1 MFPYL
6 PRRALGR
13 TWGRKWLFSNAF
25 TPCTRGSFF
34 WPLFVR
40 VAESL
45 GCSSL
50 RLSRPWT
57 GRTWNKRLVRHS
69 LFPHT
74 TAFRDCDQPRVLG
87 SLAQVATRVEITGLK
102 SRAPPSQQ
110 PKRLKPLNNK
120 NPHTLIQTLDSL
132 APQQIEYLNLLVEYL
147 NLPFEYLNLPFE
159 YLNLLDLCLNLG
171 Y

>member
-1 MFPYL
+1 MFAL
-6 PRRALGR
+6 PAPACLGAYM
-13 TWGRKWLFSNAF
+13 GRKWLFSNAF

-40 VAESL
+40 VAEAL
-45 GCSSL
+45 ECSSP

-57 GRTWNKRLVRHS
+57 ERTWNKRLVRAS
-69 LFPHT
+69 LFPHI
-74 TAFRDCDQPRVLG
+74 TAFRDCDQPRVWG

-132 APQQIEYLNLLVEYL
+132 APQQMEYLKSTR
-147 NLPFEYLNLPFE
+147 
-159 YLNLLDLCLNLG
+159 
-171 Y
+171 